1 MSLLK
6 KIKEKPVSKIGVG
19 DIVKEMQMIVTRDP
33 IVVYSFKSIKNIPPY
48 SMKDYLRY
56 HELVKELNTRG
67 YRKR

>member
-6 KIKEKPVSKIGVG
+6 KIKPLPVSKMGVG
-19 DIVKEMQMIVTRDP
+19 DIVKEMQMIVNRDP
-33 IVVYSFKSIKNIPPY
+33 IVTYTLKSVKDIPEY

-67 YRKR
+67 KKI